1 MQTDMRYLTIL
12 LFALFIAVLVLLQQN
27 TAPLY
32 SGEVRVVEDAGSA
45 LDLASALQ
53 IDWQKQA
60 SSPVNLGYSQSA
72 FWFYL
77 PLTPVVTTLGSALLM
92 EIDFPTIDELDL
104 FHVGP
109 DGQVKRHVKTGTD
122 LPFASRPMWDDDWV
136 MPLENVQPGDR
147 VLVRARTSNS
157 LQMPIRLYQYDDF
170 FRQDNVALLFW
181 GCYYGLMLVMALYS
195 ALNSLVIRDPL
206 YLYYGAYVLASS
218 LASASLNGHAFAYLW
233 PAAPE
238 VNSYTLTVFTC
249 LIICFGTAFALVYL
263 DFVSSRSKARFVGY
277 GFIGLALATV
287 VASLLYDVDLSYW
300 AAVQVVAFT
309 MALFVFGVLAVLRHH
324 YLGWYFLAGWSA
336 FLVGTGMFGLNVLGV
351 LPFTVITVHSKEVG
365 SAFEI
370 LMLALGMSAIYHHER
385 EERSRINSAIDVM
398 KQRLQHRA
406 SFINNKSGFMQ
417 IPRLENHLQ
426 DIRGLDRR
434 IHQEMG
440 RLLVVSVIVIDKATR
455 RPDYIAQGDCLRA
468 LFNSRITVFPFKAQR
483 EGLSGEVTVLLFPLH
498 NKFEAESIIERVE
511 QWNQSLG
518 EQYDLHFGYAIS
530 HLTEKYEVD
539 YIEESL
545 HYLEEAVLQSA
556 MSYSIDDT
564 LSFAGRQSAA
574 AGSGI

>member
-1 MQTDMRYLTIL
+1 MRYFTVSLMVVFVSVFCL
-12 LFALFIAVLVLLQQN
+12 LRQF

-32 SGEVRVVEDAGSA
+32 DGDVYVVEDRYSQ
-45 LDLASALQ
+45 LDLDSVLD
-53 IDWQKQA
+53 IDWRREA
-60 SSPVNLGYSQSA
+60 RSSVNFGYSQST
-72 FWFYL
+72 FWFFL
-77 PLTPVVTTLGSALLM
+77 PVAPIVQTVGPRALI
-92 EIDFPTIDELDL
+92 EIDFPTIDDLEL
-104 FHVGP
+104 FHIGG
-109 DGQVKRHVKTGTD
+109 DGQIKNHVLTGTD
-122 LPFASRPMWDDDWV
+122 LPFSSRPVWDDDWIFSLDN
-136 MPLENVQPGDR
+136 MQADDR
-147 VLVRARTSNS
+147 IFLRAQTSNS
-157 LQMPIRLYQYDDF
+157 LQMPIRIYQHQDF
-170 FRQDNVALLFW
+170 FRQDAVSLLFW
-181 GCYYGLMLVMALYS
+181 GVYYGLMLVMALYS
-195 ALNSLVIRDPL
+195 FLNSLVIRDLL
-206 YLYYGAYVLASS
+206 YLYYGVYVLASS
-218 LASASLNGHAFAYLW
+218 LASAALNGHAFAYLW
-233 PAAPE
+233 PESPE
-238 VNSYTLTVFTC
+238 VNEYTLTVFTC

-263 DFVSSRSKARFVGY
+263 DFVARRSRVRFVGY
-277 GFIGLALATV
+277 GFMGVSLATV
-287 VASLLYDVDLSYW
+287 VSSLLFEMDLSYW

-309 MALFVFGVLAVLRHH
+309 IALFVLGILAVKNKH
-324 YLGWYFLAGWSA
+324 YLGWYFLTGWSA
-336 FLVGTGMFGLNVLGV
+336 FLAGAGMFALNVLGI
-351 LPFTVITVHSKEVG
+351 LPFNVVTVHSKEIG
-365 SAFEI
+365 SVFEI
-370 LMLALGMSAIYHHER
+370 IMLSLGMSAIYHHEK
-385 EERSRINSAIDVM
+385 EERTRINGAIDVM

-440 RLLVVSVIVIDKATR
+440 RMLVVSVIVIDKTTR

-468 LFNSRITVFPFKAQR
+468 LFNSRITVFPFKTQR

-511 QWNQSLG
+511 LWNQSLG

-564 LSFAGRQSAA
+564 LSFTGRQNAA
-574 AGSGI
+574 AGPGI